1 MSAERIDSQPLANRA
16 ERYPLLCLDI
26 DGVCS
31 PIAQN
36 PRFHCHG
43 PPPGFVDCGGS
54 AQVHPALPA
63 WVDELERAFRGV
75 CWIST
80 WRENC
85 AEFAQSTNLKSAVY
99 WPYIDMTSVVAKT
112 GIGEKLNALA
122 ELTDPRA
129 AVAVVD
135 DHLTGQFCC
144 DGSYIPPSSER
155 GGEEPWGFRAQDAK
169 REIETFLGRPGPT
182 LLVGPASEIGL
193 TRGLVDLLCR
203 FANDPLAA
211 EFAERR
217 VREAD
222 TDWWIQWPAP
232 LDPVV
237 EDPVRIAP
245 GDERA
250 WLDERLRRIKEWK
263 AQYDGKVLGR

>member
-1 MSAERIDSQPLANRA
+1 MSAEEIDSQPLVNRA

-31 PIAQN
+31 PVAQN

-43 PPPGFVDCGGS
+43 PPLGFVDCGGS

-63 WVDELERAFRGV
+63 WVAELERAFRRV

-99 WPYIDMTSVVAKT
+99 WPYIDMTSVVANT
-112 GIGEKLNALA
+112 GIGKKLNALA
-122 ELTDPRA
+122 EVTDPGA

-144 DGSYIPPSSER
+144 DGSHIPPRVNGVLRSPGASAPRTPKKKSRSS
-155 GGEEPWGFRAQDAK
+155 
-169 REIETFLGRPGPT
+169 
-182 LLVGPASEIGL
+182 
-193 TRGLVDLLCR
+193 
-203 FANDPLAA
+203 LAA
-211 EFAERR
+211 
-217 VREAD
+217 
-222 TDWWIQWPAP
+222 
-232 LDPVV
+232 
-237 EDPVRIAP
+237 PVR
-245 GDERA
+245 RY
-250 WLDERLRRIKEWK
+250 WLARPAKS
-263 AQYDGKVLGR
+263 G